1 MVETVLLLAK
11 IKHYTIVKLQYGAGS
26 QTKTTMM
33 GENYKHN
40 TLHNKNRLQS
50 DPYLICN
57 NFNNYFTTNINTNQS
72 F

>member
-26 QTKTTMM
+26 QTKTTMV

-40 TLHNKNRLQS
+40 FEKLQTQVKTK
-50 DPYLICN
+50 
-57 NFNNYFTTNINTNQS
+57 YFA
-72 F
+72 